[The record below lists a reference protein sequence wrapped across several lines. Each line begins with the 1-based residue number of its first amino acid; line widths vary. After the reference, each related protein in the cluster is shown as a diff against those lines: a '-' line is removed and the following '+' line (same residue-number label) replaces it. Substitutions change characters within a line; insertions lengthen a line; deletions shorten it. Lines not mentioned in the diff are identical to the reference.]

1 MEFNLETAV
10 PILART
16 PELLRALLSDLP
28 SDWVHGTEGEA
39 TWSPFDVVS
48 HLMHGELT
56 DWMSRVEH
64 LLVAADLV
72 VLGPG
77 AARPGWIA

>member
-1 MEFNLETAV
+1 MDFNLETAV

-16 PELLRALLSDLP
+16 PEVLRALLSDFP
-28 SDWVHGTEGEA
+28 SAGVHGTEGEA

-48 HLMHGELT
+48 HLRHGKLT
-56 DWMSRVEH
+56 DWMPRVEH

-72 VLGPG
+72 VLGPR
-77 AARPGWIA
+77 ATRHRWIA